1 MLYIW
6 SDKEVCHAS
15 QTRINTGFAEFCSWL
30 IGLQLEVMKMD
41 ANKFG
46 CFVAERRKELKMTQK
61 DLAAKIQV
69 TDKAVSKWERGLG
82 FPDINTIEYLADALD
97 VSIIELMKSERET
110 ENVAID
116 EAVVVNVLDMAE
128 KDVQKKQTRILIILS
143 VTTFLCALVEM
154 LQSIDWNAREL
165 TMSFTIPYTAIIPG
179 FVTIIV
185 SIIYKLKGEK
195 TDNFIAVGICMM
207 IIPIILSMGV
217 FLVLGLLAG

>member
-1 MLYIW
+1 ML
-6 SDKEVCHAS
+6 
-15 QTRINTGFAEFCSWL
+15 G
-30 IGLQLEVMKMD
+30 KMSV
-41 ANKFG
+41 NY
-46 CFVAERRKELKMTQK
+46 LTQ
-61 DLAAKIQV
+61 
-69 TDKAVSKWERGLG
+69 EGLG

-128 KDVQKKQTRILIILS
+128 KDVQKKQTRILIILL
-143 VTTFLCALVEM
+143 VTTFLCALFEM
-154 LQSIDWNAREL
+154 LQSIDWNAKEL
-165 TMSFTIPYTAIIPG
+165 IMSLTIPYTAIIPG

-207 IIPIILSMGV
+207 IIPFILSMGV

>member
-1 MLYIW
+1 
-6 SDKEVCHAS
+6 
-15 QTRINTGFAEFCSWL
+15 
-30 IGLQLEVMKMD
+30 MD

-82 FPDINTIEYLADALD
+82 FPDINTIEYLADALN

-128 KDVQKKQTRILIILS
+128 KEVQTKQTRILIILL

-165 TMSFTIPYTAIIPG
+165 AMSFTIPYTAIIPG

-207 IIPIILSMGV
+207 IIPIILAMGV
-217 FLVLGLLAG
+217 FLVLGILAG